1 MLAEKTRFLKQT
13 DGQTNISN
21 CNIATNDTRGDHR
34 KKRKYEV
41 YYNRGIIL
49 MVKSW
54 IKDILFQKNEVKND
68 A

>member
-1 MLAEKTRFLKQT
+1 MLAEKTMFLKQT